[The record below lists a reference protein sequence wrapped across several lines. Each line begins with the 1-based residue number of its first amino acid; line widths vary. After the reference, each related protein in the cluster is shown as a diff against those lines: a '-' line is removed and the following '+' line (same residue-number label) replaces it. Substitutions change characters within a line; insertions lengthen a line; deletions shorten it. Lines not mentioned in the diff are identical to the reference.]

1 MIKKNIKTGVYSYK
15 GKDITFNFYSNLTAY
30 DKIKF
35 INFVVNTLI
44 VGDDYY
50 AVIKELIFDFE
61 IIDIFTDIDISEIK
75 EAPDTINRI
84 EDFLSETNIVEIVKA
99 NVDKELIEELSRAVD
114 DNIEYRTGIHK
125 NNFTDI
131 LSHFLKVVEKKI
143 ENINTEEMMEMA
155 TKINNI
161 AGELTPE
168 KILDAYSRTDMFKQK
183 ISDANKQRKT
193 HNQKI
198 NKIVKQK

>member
-1 MIKKNIKTGVYSYK
+1 MIKKNIKTSVYSYK
-15 GKDITFNFYSNLTAY
+15 GKDIAFNFYSNLTAY

-35 INFVVNTLI
+35 INFVVNALI

-50 AVIKELIFDFE
+50 TIIKQLIFDFE
-61 IIDIFTDIDISEIK
+61 IIDIFTDVDISEIK
-75 EAPDTINRI
+75 EASDTINRI
-84 EDFLSETNIVEIVKA
+84 EEFLSETNIVEIVKA
-99 NVDKELIEELSRAVD
+99 NVDKELIEELSSAVD

-125 NNFTDI
+125 SNFTNV
-131 LSHFLKVVEKKI
+131 LSHFLKVVENKI

-168 KILDAYSRTDMFKQK
+168 KILDAYSHTDMFKQK
-183 ISDANKQRKT
+183 ISDINKQHKIR
-193 HNQKI
+193 NQKI
-198 NKIVKQK
+198 SKIAKQK